1 MPISPA
7 DRVSEDVN
15 ELLTTKGLTA
25 GYGARPTVID
35 IDVCVRRG
43 DVVSVV
49 GPNGA
54 GKSTLLKAIAG
65 MITISAGSVTFDGRN
80 TTGMALQE
88 FVRLGAAYVPQ
99 HNDVFADL
107 TVLENLEM
115 GGYLLPTKE
124 IPARVESVLDLFP
137 ALKGKLKRGAAKLS
151 GGERKMVGIGR
162 ALMAHP
168 SLVILDEPTAG
179 LAPDL
184 AAKLLQDDI
193 RRLVSSGVGV
203 LLVEQRAAA
212 ALEISEYAYVLVA
225 GSKVLEGA
233 PATLLARDDFGQI
246 FLGQSVGP
254 NAAL

>member
-7 DRVSEDVN
+7 NQRSDGMD
-15 ELLTTKGLTA
+15 ELLRTRSLTA
-25 GYGARPTVID
+25 GYGGRPTVID
-35 IDVCVRRG
+35 LDICVGRG
-43 DVVSVV
+43 EVISVV

-54 GKSTLLKAIAG
+54 GKSTLLKAITGIIA
-65 MITISAGSVTFDGRN
+65 ISAGSVTFEGRN
-80 TTGMALQE
+80 VTGMVLEE
-88 FVRLGAAYVPQ
+88 FVRLGVAYVPQ

-124 IPARVESVLDLFP
+124 ISARVESVLDLFP

-151 GGERKMVGIGR
+151 GGERKMVGISR

-184 AAKLLQDDI
+184 AAKLLQDDL
-193 RRLVSSGVGV
+193 RRLASSGVGM

-212 ALEISEYAYVLVA
+212 ALDISDYAYVLVA
-225 GSKVLEGA
+225 GSKVLEGP
-233 PATLLARDDFGQI
+233 PASLLARSDFGQV
-246 FLGQSVGP
+246 FLGQSVGLD
-254 NAAL
+254 ARS